1 MRTCSIIL
9 LITRNLKYIKIRIN
23 THYPLII
30 LMSST
35 IIKLKKEPEIYPILF
50 YIQLNLSIRN
60 KDHRNQY
67 KMIAMLT
74 LSTSNQRQY
83 KMMANKSKVI
93 HKINSIKTR
102 MIYHLNRVTIKKKVT
117 NSQQS
122 MLTK

>member
-67 KMIAMLT
+67 KMITMLA
-74 LSTSNQRQY
+74 LSTSNQCQY